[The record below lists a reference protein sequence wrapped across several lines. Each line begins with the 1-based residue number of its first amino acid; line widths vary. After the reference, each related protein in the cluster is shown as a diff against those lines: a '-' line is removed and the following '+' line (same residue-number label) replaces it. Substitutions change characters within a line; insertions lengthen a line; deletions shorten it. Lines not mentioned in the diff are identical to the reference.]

1 MNECLLSAWALMA
14 GQRLW
19 RAGGCGAAPLVLPAR
34 HLHAAPH
41 LLRLPALLAQRLRR
55 DATIW
60 RQDVLPGAAWT
71 HWEQW
76 LGSLTKSP
84 GKRVAG
90 VGVTFQWFWSA
101 IRPQGEGMMSFLSA
115 AGLTALVWVRC
126 QDLVSEWLVGE
137 ED

>member
-1 MNECLLSAWALMA
+1 MLAKCGAL
-14 GQRLW
+14 

-34 HLHAAPH
+34 HLHVAPH

-55 DATIW
+55 DAAIR

-76 LGSLTKSP
+76 FGRLTKSP

-90 VGVTFQWFWSA
+90 VGVTFQWFRSA
-101 IRPQGEGMMSFLSA
+101 IGPQGVGMMPLLSA
-115 AGLTALVWVRC
+115 AGLTALV
-126 QDLVSEWLVGE
+126 
-137 ED
+137 